1 MWKGTVTFNIVNFV
15 DILTFSTKRRLFI
28 RKAWNRLLDRLC
40 TTKTGR
46 GVVMAVTTMQTKC
59 GWRTGRENTTKH
71 WHSSTI
77 SILKTILFSF
87 VLVFHIPTPCCV
99 IGSILFNLQRYLLL
113 DSRQL
118 RVKYLGATPLRK
130 IIAMMH
136 ISTPTE
142 KPKRAIVLLGRQ
154 HAGETP
160 SSYLIQNIVD
170 ELLGPNP

>member
-1 MWKGTVTFNIVNFV
+1 MKPLARSLVYDKDWKRSCHSCNYYANEMRMENRKGKYYKT
-15 DILTFSTKRRLFI
+15 LTFKYDFNFETTLF
-28 RKAWNRLLDRLC
+28 N
-40 TTKTGR
+40 
-46 GVVMAVTTMQTKC
+46 
-59 GWRTGRENTTKH
+59 
-71 WHSSTI
+71 S
-77 SILKTILFSF
+77 
-87 VLVFHIPTPCCV
+87 VLVFLIPTPCCV

-160 SSYLIQNIVD
+160 SSYLLQNIVE

>member
-1 MWKGTVTFNIVNFV
+1 MT
-15 DILTFSTKRRLFI
+15 
-28 RKAWNRLLDRLC
+28 
-40 TTKTGR
+40 
-46 GVVMAVTTMQTKC
+46 
-59 GWRTGRENTTKH
+59 
-71 WHSSTI
+71 
-77 SILKTILFSF
+77 SILKTILFNS
-87 VLVFHIPTPCCV
+87 VPVFPIPTPCCV

-160 SSYLIQNIVD
+160 SSYLLQNIVE